1 MYENGMLTVS
11 VEQPYEVVIEVLQ
24 EMVAMKQGMIE
35 QMRRYHLCTVQLE
48 REVEQ
53 IQHEIERYVMK

>member
-1 MYENGMLTVS
+1 MREKCSSTVS
-11 VEQPYEVVIEVLQ
+11 VEQPNEAMIEMLQ

-48 REVEQ
+48 REIEQ
-53 IQHEIERYVMK
+53 LQHEIERLVVK